1 MQPTNPGVLLDLLN
15 PPRLDKRSIR
25 KFFDNAAK
33 SYDNAAILQEEVA
46 RRLLERLHYMRHQ
59 PETIVDLG
67 CGTGKALRGL
77 QKAYPQARVHAVDLS
92 QQMLKRAGANY
103 RWLSTKRRV
112 VADMERLPF
121 AEDSF
126 DLVFSS
132 LALPWCND
140 LNLALA
146 EFARVSRPGALIL
159 FTSFG
164 PATLGELALSWQA
177 LDDHPHVHPFID
189 MHDIGDAMMAA
200 GFAQPVVDAETIRM
214 EYRNFR
220 SLLDDLRQTGASNAD
235 VSRRRGLMTPG
246 QLRALEENY
255 RQYGFEQGRF
265 VASCEVIYGH
275 AWAG

>member
-1 MQPTNPGVLLDLLN
+1 MQQTNPGVLLDLLN
-15 PPRLDKRSIR
+15 PPRLDKRSIK

-46 RRLLERLHYMRHQ
+46 QRLLERLHYMRHQ
-59 PETIVDLG
+59 PETVVDLG

-77 QKAYPQARVHAVDLS
+77 QKAYPHARVHAVDLS

-103 RWLSTKRRV
+103 RWLSRKRRV

-121 AEDSF
+121 ADNSF

-146 EFARVSRPGALIL
+146 EFARVARPGALIL

-220 SLLDDLRQTGASNAD
+220 NLLDDLRQTGASNAD

-246 QLRALEENY
+246 QLCALEENY
-255 RQYGFEQGRF
+255 RQYGFEQDRF